1 MQTTAENKKKIGHLG
16 QRTTSEIVFDIFIK
30 ALFVLI
36 MIGILYPLW
45 FIIIA
50 SVSNPNDIANG
61 EVLLWPKHFNFSGYK
76 MLFASTQI
84 WRSYRNTII
93 YTAAGTFVQL
103 VVNLSA
109 GYALSRSE
117 LVGRKWI
124 FLFFA
129 IPMFIGGGLIPTYL
143 NIRRLGLLN
152 NPLVLILPGAVSTYN
167 ILVIR
172 SFFKSN
178 IPDSLWEVAELDG
191 CGIIRFF
198 VQIVL
203 PLSKAIIAVIG
214 LWAAV
219 GIWNSWFDAMIYIQN
234 VKLQPLQL
242 VLRQILIVN
251 EGVAGSTGVSATASA
266 ALAQQ
271 RAEMMK
277 YGAMI
282 ISTLPIMCLYPFL
295 QKYFNQ
301 GVMIGSVKE

>member
-1 MQTTAENKKKIGHLG
+1 MQLANSKGKVRKLN
-16 QRTTSEIVFDIFIK
+16 QRTGGEIAFDIIIKFI
-30 ALFVLI
+30 FILI
-36 MIGILYPLW
+36 IIGILYPLW
-45 FIIIA
+45 FIVIA
-50 SVSNPNDIANG
+50 SISNPADIANG
-61 EVLLWPKHFNFSGYK
+61 EVLFIPKHLNFDGYK
-76 MLFASTQI
+76 QLFSASLI
-84 WRSYRNTII
+84 WKSYRNTII
-93 YTAAGTFVQL
+93 YTAVGTFVQL
-103 VVNLSA
+103 AVNLPA

-117 LVGRKWI
+117 LVGKKWI

-129 IPMFIGGGLIPTYL
+129 ITMFIGGGLIPTYL
-143 NIRRLGLLN
+143 NIRNLGLLN

-172 SFFKSN
+172 SFFKEN
-178 IPDSLWEVAELDG
+178 IPETLWEVAQLDG

-198 VQIVL
+198 IQIAV

-234 VKLQPLQL
+234 ENLQPLQL
-242 VLRQILIVN
+242 ILRRILIVN
-251 EGVAGSTGVSATASA
+251 EGMGNQGSASATASA
-266 ALAQQ
+266 ALSQQ

-282 ISTLPIMCLYPFL
+282 VSTLPIMCVYPFL

-301 GVMIGSVKE
+301 GVMIGSIKE